1 MLKLKLQYFG
11 LLMCRADSFEK
22 TLILRKI
29 EGRKMCWRRDGLPTP
44 VFLGFPGGSADKES
58 TCNAGNLGSIPGSG
72 RSHGEGI
79 LQYSWTSLV
88 VQSLKNLPAM
98 QEPGFNP
105 WFGKPG
111 GGNGNPHQYSC
122 LENPHGQRSLAGC
135 SPWGCKELDTGHL
148 ENPL

>member
-1 MLKLKLQYFG
+1 
-11 LLMCRADSFEK
+11 MCVRK
-22 TLILRKI
+22 NILILVHLYLR
-29 EGRKMCWRRDGLPTP
+29 C
-44 VFLGFPGGSADKES
+44 FPGSLVGKES
-58 TCNAGNLGSIPGSG
+58 ACSAGDPSSIPGSG

-135 SPWGCKELDTGHL
+135 SPWGCKELDMTDQISIL
-148 ENPL
+148 YFRET